1 MLHHHYSSALTT
13 EHICIVPANVPLLLT
28 KHLQVSWRQGSSV
41 KSIED
46 DSVARRLLKECCA
59 ASPNDNESHY
69 DTDTDS
75 DCDEISSAAQSSSIN
90 K

>member
-1 MLHHHYSSALTT
+1 MLHHHYSSALT
-13 EHICIVPANVPLLLT
+13 EYICVVPAIVPLLLT
-28 KHLQVSWRQGSSV
+28 KRLQVSWRQGSSV

-46 DSVARRLLKECCA
+46 DSVARRLLQECCA

-75 DCDEISSAAQSSSIN
+75 DCDEISNAAQSSSIN